1 MLLKLTEARYLKDYQ
16 LFLKFNDHSSGVVD
30 LRDKIFHETRD
41 LFRDLEDK
49 NFFQNFKLDRW
60 TIHWENGLDLAPEFL
75 HEMMLKQAEKPGAKS
90 PFIK

>member
-1 MLLKLTEARYLKDYQ
+1 MLLKLTEARYLKKYQ

-30 LRDKIFHETRD
+30 LKDKIFHETRD
-41 LFRDLEDK
+41 LFRDLEDQ

-60 TIHWENGLDLAPEFL
+60 TIHWGNGLDLAPEFL
-75 HEMMLKQAEKPGAKS
+75 HEMMLKQAKNMEQS